1 MLVVG
6 IAGGS
11 GAGKTT
17 VARSITEKL
26 GKENVA
32 YISQDWYYLDQSH
45 LTLEER
51 KQLNMDHPNAFDSEL
66 LIAHLTQMR
75 QGTVVDVPTYE
86 FGQYTRGTATFPLAP
101 QSVVLLE
108 GILVLAIPEVREV
121 LDFKVFVD
129 ADADIRLIRRMNRD
143 IHERGISYDDTIKR
157 YLTSVRPAHEAFVEP
172 SKRYADLIVPRGGDN
187 EIATNLLADLVE
199 HYAVYKPKNKNHADY
214 QLA

>member
-17 VARSITEKL
+17 VARSIAEKL

-45 LTLEER
+45 LPLEER
-51 KQLNMDHPNAFDSEL
+51 KKMNMDHPNAFDNEL
-66 LIAHLTQMR
+66 LIAHLAQMR
-75 QGTVVDVPTYE
+75 QGAIVDVPTYE
-86 FGQYTRGTATFPLAP
+86 FGQYTRGNVTVPLAP

-108 GILVLAIPEVREV
+108 GILVLAIPEVREA

-129 ADADIRLIRRMNRD
+129 ADADIRLIRRLNRD
-143 IHERGISYDDTIKR
+143 IHERSISYDDTINR
-157 YLTSVRPAHEAFVEP
+157 YLTTVRPAHEAFVEP

-199 HYAVYKPKNKNHADY
+199 HYAVYKPQDKKNA
-214 QLA
+214 

>member
-6 IAGGS
+6 ISGGS

-17 VARSITEKL
+17 VARSIAEKL

-32 YISQDWYYLDQSH
+32 YISQDWYYLDQSN
-45 LTLEER
+45 LPLEER
-51 KQLNMDHPNAFDSEL
+51 KQMNMDHPNAFDSEL
-66 LIAHLTQMR
+66 LISHVAQMR
-75 QGTVVDVPTYE
+75 QGAIVDVPTYE
-86 FGQYTRGTATFPLAP
+86 FGQYTRGSTTLPLAP

-129 ADADIRLIRRMNRD
+129 ADADIRLIRRLNRD
-143 IHERGISYDDTIKR
+143 IHERSISYDDTIKR
-157 YLTSVRPAHEAFVEP
+157 YLTTVRPAHEAFVEP

-199 HYAVYKPKNKNHADY
+199 HYAVYKLQDKKNA
-214 QLA
+214 

>member
-17 VARSITEKL
+17 VARSIAEKL

-32 YISQDWYYLDQSH
+32 YISQDWYYLDRSH
-45 LTLEER
+45 LPLEER
-51 KQLNMDHPNAFDSEL
+51 KQMNMDHPNAFDSEL
-66 LIAHLTQMR
+66 LISHLTQMR
-75 QGTVVDVPTYE
+75 QGATIDVPTYE
-86 FGQYTRGTATFPLAP
+86 YGQYTRGSATFPLAP

-108 GILVLAIPEVREV
+108 GILVLAIPEVREA

-143 IHERGISYDDTIKR
+143 IHERGISYDDTINR
-157 YLTSVRPAHEAFVEP
+157 YLSTVRPAHEAFVEP
-172 SKRYADLIVPRGGDN
+172 SKRYADLIIPRGGDN

-199 HYAVYKPKNKNHADY
+199 HYAVHKLQNNKHT
-214 QLA
+214 